1 MLVNVK
7 AYILPGMLLSKISE
21 EIVIPSILIE
31 RLRKR
36 GLDPVDVIPDVL
48 MRIVNLDPDA

>member
-1 MLVNVK
+1 VNVK